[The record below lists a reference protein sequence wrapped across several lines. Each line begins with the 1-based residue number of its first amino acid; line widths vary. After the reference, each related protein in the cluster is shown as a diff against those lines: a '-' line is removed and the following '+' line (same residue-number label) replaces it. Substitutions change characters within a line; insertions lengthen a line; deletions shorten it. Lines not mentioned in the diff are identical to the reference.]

1 MTFNFKT
8 FDGAILSGSFNIIPV
23 NYPGTN
29 NNSILTGDV
38 ITSSISPATLVLA
51 DDVFKVEYND
61 QQTSN
66 TWYVQQSSGIVIT
79 PLSCSVISASLC
91 NVYFNL
97 ADFNL
102 NSLNGRTVKVTPL
115 NSSTVDLNGNYIS
128 KESITYTADA
138 NGCFTAL
145 MLPQVYIVRVQSKIK
160 ETVFQ
165 ILPTGS
171 TCNAKDVMVNGYVK
185 TTSIP
190 PVNNTQVSYTCQ
202 ASDLRYIQPGQMVS
216 SSISASWAPSQ
227 TVDTSSMSVASA
239 SYVPNLYPQVAQVT
253 VPSASWVSA
262 SAFITT
268 AQTASYVTASNV
280 VGTVLNSRSA
290 SYLSGSTAIVNTLS
304 ASNMYGNGSVNCNIP
319 NFSSYTIQLHGGNS
333 MMNVVNNDANAN
345 TALSWEDGYNN
356 FGMQMTFNAAVFGA
370 GNFVFYN
377 GTVGSEVL
385 RMDMNTNYV
394 GIGATSPQYLLD
406 VNGNIG
412 NSINAG
418 YLFTQDGTNGWVQNN
433 GGNFGVGTSDPQ
445 FALDV
450 NGDINF
456 TGNLLQNGSPY
467 VPANAATSSYL
478 QLWDAGLGRYVK
490 LTSNNGILSVS

>member
-1 MTFNFKT
+1 MTSP
-8 FDGAILSGSFNIIPV
+8 FDDIDYIDSASILVAFLSGSLF
-23 NYPGTN
+23 G
-29 NNSILTGDV
+29 
-38 ITSSISPATLVLA
+38 TSSFA
-51 DDVFKVEYND
+51 
-61 QQTSN
+61 
-66 TWYVQQSSGIVIT
+66 
-79 PLSCSVISASLC
+79 
-91 NVYFNL
+91 
-97 ADFNL
+97 
-102 NSLNGRTVKVTPL
+102 R
-115 NSSTVDLNGNYIS
+115 
-128 KESITYTADA
+128 
-138 NGCFTAL
+138 
-145 MLPQVYIVRVQSKIK
+145 
-160 ETVFQ
+160 
-165 ILPTGS
+165 
-171 TCNAKDVMVNGYVK
+171 
-185 TTSIP
+185 
-190 PVNNTQVSYTCQ
+190 
-202 ASDLRYIQPGQMVS
+202 
-216 SSISASWAPSQ
+216 
-227 TVDTSSMSVASA
+227 SA

-280 VGTVLNSRSA
+280 VGTVLNSTSA

-304 ASNMYGNGSVNCNIP
+304 ASNMYGNGAVNCNIP
-319 NFSSYTIQLHGGNS
+319 NFSSYTVQLHGGNS
-333 MMNVVNNDANAN
+333 MMNVVNNDANAG

-356 FGMQMTFNAAVFGA
+356 FVMQMAFNAAVFGA

-412 NSINAG
+412 NSCNSG

-456 TGNLLQNGSPY
+456 TGYLLQNGSPY
-467 VPANAATSSYL
+467 VPAASISASYATSAAIAATSSYL